1 MVFALVLV
9 LAVGLDKRGRE
20 ENFNFASK
28 DYEDYVVSFS

>member
-20 ENFNFASK
+20 NSLVFASWIMMSTGK
-28 DYEDYVVSFS
+28 IG